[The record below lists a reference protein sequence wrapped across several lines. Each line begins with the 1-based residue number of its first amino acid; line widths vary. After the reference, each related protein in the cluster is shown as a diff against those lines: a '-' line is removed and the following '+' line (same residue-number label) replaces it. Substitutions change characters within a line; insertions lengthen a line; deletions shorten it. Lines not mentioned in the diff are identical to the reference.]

1 MLPLVSIIIPV
12 YNCELF
18 LKRALERVLQ
28 QTYPN
33 LEIIVV
39 DDESSDNSYSIAKQF
54 ETRAVKV
61 FRQKNAGAAVARNTG
76 LKNANGDFIQFL
88 DADDYLSPG
97 KIEEQ
102 VKALDGQ
109 QDKVAVCNYTSF
121 VNDEE
126 LLQQRPLVDQ
136 SAFIFSTDNP
146 AGFLVNLWGGNNGK
160 SNFIQTNCWLIP
172 RTLIDEAGGWR
183 PYRCPDDDGEF
194 FARVL
199 LASKGII
206 YVPGVMNYY
215 RRENTEHKLS
225 SNSKNK
231 YVQNTLLTIDLKYK
245 YLEEKYNDE
254 KLDKAFAKQYLDF
267 AVHQYPQQKILS
279 QLAMRKYLKIG
290 QRATLP
296 LLGGRTIEIIKKL
309 FGWRVAR
316 IIKYRI
322 R

>member
-1 MLPLVSIIIPV
+1 LLPLVSIIIPI
-12 YNCELF
+12 YNCERF
-18 LKRALERVLQ
+18 LRRALEGVLQ

-76 LKNANGDFIQFL
+76 LKNANGAYIQFL

-102 VKALDGQ
+102 MKALDGQ

-121 VNDEE
+121 LNDEE

-136 SAFIFSTDNP
+136 SAFIFSSDNP

-225 SNSKNK
+225 SNPKNK

-245 YLEEKYNDE
+245 YLKEKYNDE

-267 AVHQYPQQKILS
+267 AVHQYPQKKILS

-290 QRATLP
+290 QRAILP